1 MLEERILKTL
11 RFFNIQKYAVTL
23 LELHR
28 FLIALSG
35 PETAVRPS
43 VSPAE
48 VLQGLESLRQ
58 AGKVAQQNGYYT
70 LAGQEALFDLRW
82 RGYRYGVWREK
93 IIRRTM
99 KGLACVPFVRGVALA
114 GSQALG
120 LQKAESD
127 IDLLVITEP
136 KWLWLPRTLVT
147 AYFQILG
154 IRRHGTNIANRVCLN
169 HYLSGPK
176 AMIVGHNWYTALE
189 YSKLRPLVGAAFVA
203 QFQERNRKW
212 VCSLFP
218 HAVPVRTSAVAR
230 PIAQGLAERVLTN
243 AFGRYIERVLGNW
256 QGKRIHKDEPHII
269 VEADELSFHP
279 KSKQDALLE
288 EFKV

>member
-1 MLEERILKTL
+1 MLEARILKTL
-11 RFFNIQKYAVTL
+11 RLFGIQKYAVTL
-23 LELHR
+23 LEVHR
-28 FLIALSG
+28 FL
-35 PETAVRPS
+35 VS
-43 VSPAE
+43 VDQPDGESIITPAE
-48 VLQGLESLRQ
+48 VLAALDKLCH
-58 AGKVAQQNGYYT
+58 AGQVIQKYGYYV
-70 LAGQEALFDLRW
+70 LAHEEALLDLRW

-99 KGLACVPFVRGVALA
+99 KGLAYVPFVRGVALA

-127 IDLLVITEP
+127 IDLLVVTEQ

-147 AYFQILG
+147 AYFQVLG
-154 IRRHGTNIANRVCLN
+154 IRRYGMKVANRVCLN

-176 AMIVGHNWYTALE
+176 AMHAGQNWYTALE
-189 YSKLRPLVGAAFVA
+189 YGKLRPLVGASVIG
-203 QFQERNRKW
+203 QFQEVNQQWMRDF
-212 VCSLFP
+212 FP
-218 HAVPVRTSAVAR
+218 HAVTARASVA
-230 PIAQGLAERVLTN
+230 AQPFLQKTLEKVCTN
-243 AFGRYIERVLGNW
+243 AFGKYIERALGNW

-288 EFKV
+288 QFKV